1 MFSNIFRK
9 ICASVVATVMVG
21 SVAVLQSCSKNDKEE
36 PEAPKQG
43 LEIRFVYDSSA
54 ETAKPDCLT
63 LFVYNETNG
72 YVKTVTETSSALNGE
87 NYTMPVDL
95 PEGKYQL
102 IAWGGVTCS
111 SADFSVV
118 TTPAAGSTISGL
130 QVEMKD
136 NCKNANPGV
145 NLHPL
150 FYGGLTVEVP
160 AESDKYTSATISMMN
175 DVNNIRVNL
184 QNENKKAISVDD
196 FIFEIVDD
204 NTLLNYQNGI
214 IPQTPVTYN
223 PYATG
228 QSVSN
233 DIPVAY
239 ADFSTSRLIVG
250 GNCVLSVK
258 KKVNSQVVLSI
269 PVVDYLLYGKGENS
283 SMTDQNYID
292 QQNQWSITLYIQ
304 ESFWVNTHVK
314 INDWEFRLN
323 DAKL

>member
-1 MFSNIFRK
+1 
-9 ICASVVATVMVG
+9 
-21 SVAVLQSCSKNDKEE
+21 
-36 PEAPKQG
+36 
-43 LEIRFVYDSSA
+43 
-54 ETAKPDCLT
+54 
-63 LFVYNETNG
+63 
-72 YVKTVTETSSALNGE
+72 
-87 NYTMPVDL
+87 
-95 PEGKYQL
+95 
-102 IAWGGVTCS
+102 
-111 SADFSVV
+111 
-118 TTPAAGSTISGL
+118 
-130 QVEMKD
+130 
-136 NCKNANPGV
+136 
-145 NLHPL
+145 
-150 FYGGLTVEVP
+150 
-160 AESDKYTSATISMMN
+160 
-175 DVNNIRVNL
+175 
-184 QNENKKAISVDD
+184 
-196 FIFEIVDD
+196 D